1 MDQAF
6 LGGCLCLVDRKGGEA
21 VKPSRTWAIAKKEF
35 FHIYRDPRS
44 LALVILMPALLML
57 LFGYAVTLDVKKVS
71 MAVLDRDRSQ
81 ESLNFIQ
88 RFSASP
94 YFNLRFSVRDGKE
107 MERLIDQ
114 GEVKMGLILPWDF
127 SKTIKAEKVV
137 PIQVLIDGA
146 DANTANIILGYAQA
160 IARQYTQEKTILKVS
175 RMGVTNL
182 NLPIDVRP
190 RVWFNEDLE
199 SKNYFIPGL
208 VAVIM
213 SIAGVLLTGQ
223 VIVREWE
230 RGTMELLIST
240 PVRKGEL
247 MMGKLIPYFFLGLLD
262 LSLAV
267 LMGKWVF
274 EVPLRGSIA
283 LLFALSCIY
292 ILVALA
298 LGLTISTFARTQL
311 LANQMAMLAGFLPTF
326 LLSGFTFVIPNMPN
340 WLQVITYGIAPRYY
354 VTILKDIFL
363 KGVGFSFLWR
373 ETLVLIAMATA
384 GLWVATRGF
393 KKELR

>member
-1 MDQAF
+1 MK
-6 LGGCLCLVDRKGGEA
+6 L
-21 VKPSRTWAIAKKEF
+21 SRTWAIAKKEF

-44 LALVILMPALLML
+44 LALVILMPGLLML
-57 LFGYAVTLDVKKVS
+57 LFGYAVTLDVKHVS

-81 ESLNFIQ
+81 ESLNFIH

-94 YFNLRFSVRDGKE
+94 YFKLRFLVGDEKE
-107 MERLIDQ
+107 MKRLIDE
-114 GEVKMGLILPWDF
+114 GEVKMGLVLPWDF
-127 SKTIKAEKVV
+127 SKTIKAEQVV

-146 DANTANIILGYAQA
+146 DSNTANIVLAYSQA
-160 IARQYTQEKTILKVS
+160 IAQQYTQEKTILKVT
-175 RMGVTNL
+175 RMGMQNL
-182 NLPIDVRP
+182 NFPIEGRP

-213 SIAGVLLTGQ
+213 SIVGVLLTGQ

-240 PVRKGEL
+240 PVRKAEL
-247 MMGKLIPYFFLGLLD
+247 MMGKLFPYFFLGLLD

-274 EVPLRGSIA
+274 EVPLRGSIG
-283 LLFALSCIY
+283 LLFVLSCIY
-292 ILVALA
+292 IFVALA
-298 LGLTISTFARTQL
+298 LGLTISTVARTQL
-311 LANQMAMLAGFLPTF
+311 LANQMGMVIGFLPTF
-326 LLSGFTFVIPNMPN
+326 LLSGFTFVIANMPT
-340 WLQVITYGIAPRYY
+340 WLQIITYGIAPRYY

-373 ETLVLIAMATA
+373 ETLVLIAMAIA
-384 GLWVATRGF
+384 GLWVATRSF

>member
-1 MDQAF
+1 
-6 LGGCLCLVDRKGGEA
+6 LKL
-21 VKPSRTWAIAKKEF
+21 SRTWAIAKKEF
-35 FHIYRDPRS
+35 VHIYRDPRS
-44 LALVILMPALLML
+44 LALVILMPVLLML

-94 YFNLRFSVRDGKE
+94 YFHLRFWVQDEKT
-107 MERLIDQ
+107 MMRLIDQ

-127 SKTIKAEKVV
+127 SKTIKAEKIIPV
-137 PIQVLIDGA
+137 QALIDGA
-146 DANTANIILGYAQA
+146 DANTASIILSYAQA
-160 IARQYTQEKTILKVS
+160 IARQYTQEKTVLKAT
-175 RMGVTNL
+175 RMGMQNL
-182 NLPIDVRP
+182 NFPVEARP

-199 SKNYFIPGL
+199 SKNYFVPGL
-208 VAVIM
+208 VAVII
-213 SIAGVLLTGQ
+213 SIIGVLLTGQ

-230 RGTMELLIST
+230 KGTMELLIST

-247 MMGKLIPYFFLGLLD
+247 MVGKLFPYFFLGLLD
-262 LSLAV
+262 LSLSV
-267 LMGKWVF
+267 LMGKWLF
-274 EVPLRGSIA
+274 EVPMRGSVT

-311 LANQMAMLAGFLPTF
+311 LANQMAMVIGFLPTF
-326 LLSGFTFVIPNMPN
+326 LLSGFTFVIANMPM
-340 WLQVITYGIAPRYY
+340 WLQIITYGIAPRYY
-354 VTILKDIFL
+354 VTIVKEIFL
-363 KGVGFSFLWR
+363 KGAGFSFLWR
-373 ETLVLIAMATA
+373 ETLVLAGMALA
-384 GLWVATRGF
+384 GLWVATRSF

>member
-1 MDQAF
+1 M
-6 LGGCLCLVDRKGGEA
+6 
-21 VKPSRTWAIAKKEF
+21 KPSRTWAIARKEF

-57 LFGYAVTLDVKKVS
+57 LFGYAVTLDVKNVS

-81 ESLNFIQ
+81 ESLDFIH
-88 RFSASP
+88 RFTASP
-94 YFNLRFSVRDGKE
+94 YFRLRAWAKDEKE
-107 MERLIDQ
+107 MRRLIDE
-114 GEVKMGLILPWDF
+114 GEVKLGLVLPSDF

-137 PIQVLIDGA
+137 PIQALIDGA
-146 DANTANIILGYAQA
+146 DANTASIILSYVQA
-160 IARQYTQEKTILKVS
+160 IARQYTQEKTILKVT
-175 RMGVTNL
+175 RMGRQGL
-182 NLPIDVRP
+182 NLPIEARP

-199 SKNYFIPGL
+199 SKNYFVPGL

-213 SIAGVLLTGQ
+213 SIIGVLLTGQ

-230 RGTMELLIST
+230 KGTMELLIST

-247 MMGKLIPYFFLGLLD
+247 MMGKLFPYFFLGLLD

-274 EVPLRGSIA
+274 QVPLRGSVV
-283 LLFALSCIY
+283 LLFALSSVY
-292 ILVALA
+292 IFVA
-298 LGLTISTFARTQL
+298 LGLGLAISVFARTQI
-311 LANQMAMLAGFLPTF
+311 LANQMAMVIGFLPTF
-326 LLSGFTFVIPNMPN
+326 LLSGFTFVIANMPI

-354 VTILKDIFL
+354 VTISKEVFL

-373 ETLVLIAMATA
+373 ETLVLVVMAIA
-384 GLWVATRGF
+384 GLWVATKSF

>member
-1 MDQAF
+1 MK
-6 LGGCLCLVDRKGGEA
+6 V
-21 VKPSRTWAIAKKEF
+21 SRTWAIAKKEF
-35 FHIYRDPRS
+35 VHIYRDPRS

-94 YFNLRFSVRDGKE
+94 YFHLRLWVQDEKT
-107 MERLIDQ
+107 MLRLIDQ
-114 GEVKMGLILPWDF
+114 GKVKMGLILPWDF
-127 SKTIKAEKVV
+127 SKTIKAEKIASV
-137 PIQVLIDGA
+137 QALIDGA
-146 DANTANIILGYAQA
+146 DANTASLILSYAQA
-160 IARQYTQEKTILKVS
+160 IARQYTQEKTILKVT
-175 RMGVTNL
+175 RLGMQNL
-182 NLPIDVRP
+182 SFPVDARP

-199 SKNYFIPGL
+199 SKNYFVPGL
-208 VAVIM
+208 VAVII
-213 SIAGVLLTGQ
+213 SIIGVLLTGQ

-230 RGTMELLIST
+230 KGTMELLIST

-247 MMGKLIPYFFLGLLD
+247 MVGKLFPYFFIGLLD
-262 LSLAV
+262 LSLSV

-274 EVPLRGSIA
+274 QVPLRGSVV

-298 LGLTISTFARTQL
+298 LGLTISTIARTQL
-311 LANQMAMLAGFLPTF
+311 LANQMAMVIGFLPTF
-326 LLSGFTFVIPNMPN
+326 LLSGFTFVISNMPP
-340 WLQVITYGIAPRYY
+340 WLQIITYGIAPRYY
-354 VTILKDIFL
+354 VTIVKEIFL
-363 KGVGFSFLWR
+363 KGAGFSFLWR
-373 ETLVLIAMATA
+373 ETLVLMGMALA
-384 GLWVATRGF
+384 GLWVATRSF

>member
-1 MDQAF
+1 MK
-6 LGGCLCLVDRKGGEA
+6 L
-21 VKPSRTWAIAKKEF
+21 SRTWAIAKKEF
-35 FHIYRDPRS
+35 VHIYRDPRS

-94 YFNLRFSVRDGKE
+94 YFHLRFWVQDEKT
-107 MERLIDQ
+107 MMRLIDQ

-127 SKTIKAEKVV
+127 SKTIKAEKIIPV
-137 PIQVLIDGA
+137 QALIDGA
-146 DANTANIILGYAQA
+146 DANTASIILSYAQA
-160 IARQYTQEKTILKVS
+160 IARQYTQEKTVLKAT
-175 RMGVTNL
+175 RMGMQNL
-182 NLPIDVRP
+182 NFPVEARP

-199 SKNYFIPGL
+199 SKNYFVPGL
-208 VAVIM
+208 VAVII
-213 SIAGVLLTGQ
+213 SIIGVLLTGQ

-230 RGTMELLIST
+230 KGTMELLIST

-247 MMGKLIPYFFLGLLD
+247 MVGKLFPYFFLGLLD
-262 LSLAV
+262 LSLSV
-267 LMGKWVF
+267 LMGKWLF
-274 EVPLRGSIA
+274 EVPMRGSVT

-311 LANQMAMLAGFLPTF
+311 LANQMAMVIGFLPTF
-326 LLSGFTFVIPNMPN
+326 LLSGFTFVIANMPI
-340 WLQVITYGIAPRYY
+340 WLQIITYGIAPRYY
-354 VTILKDIFL
+354 VTIVKEIFL
-363 KGVGFSFLWR
+363 KGAGFSFLWR
-373 ETLVLIAMATA
+373 ETLVLAGMAVA
-384 GLWVATRGF
+384 GLWVATRSF